1 MSRKLIVSGSF
12 LSVVVLVA
20 ATMAL
25 AQQKQNRFTLKV
37 PNGLS
42 FSEIR
47 GYENWADVAVS
58 QTENGIKAITAN
70 PAMIK
75 AYREGVPDNGKKFPD
90 GVKIVKIEW
99 SSEKNTESPYFV
111 MVPDKLKSVSF
122 IVKDTKR
129 FPDTNG
135 WAYAQF
141 AYDPASDTFKPNVTG
156 AKCGYECHTVVAAKD
171 YIFTAYPKR

>member
-1 MSRKLIVSGSF
+1 MSRKLIVFGS
-12 LSVVVLVA
+12 LLGVALLVA
-20 ATMAL
+20 TVGL

-47 GYENWADVAVS
+47 GYENWVDVAVS
-58 QTENGIKAITAN
+58 HTEDGIKVITAN
-70 PAMIK
+70 PEMIK
-75 AYREGVPDNGKKFPD
+75 AYRAGVPDNGKKFPD

-99 SSEKNTESPYFV
+99 SQKKYDSPYFV
-111 MVPDKLKSVSF
+111 VVPDKLKSVSF

-129 FPDTNG
+129 FPNTNG